1 MKETFSFGQYL
12 KHGLRQEEAHD
23 ARGKYAWGETEQE
36 HHEHETDA
44 GDKAEANTSLAGAQK
59 KGS

>member
-23 ARGKYAWGETEQE
+23 ARGNYANYSW
-36 HHEHETDA
+36 D
-44 GDKAEANTSLAGAQK
+44 DKGVVDDELAPMPP
-59 KGS
+59 